1 MAYCKPLLTEWS
13 SGVANR
19 DVSAEICNM
28 GIYGVL
34 QTYVTSWVDYI
45 GAVIFVIGALMLIAS
60 AFQKS
65 TGWGCAM
72 VLFGWLLWP
81 IFVLKNWKE
90 TSYWF
95 FFALVGFLIVY
106 IF

>member
-1 MAYCKPLLTEWS
+1 
-13 SGVANR
+13 
-19 DVSAEICNM
+19 M

-34 QTYVTSWVDYI
+34 QTYVTSWIDYV
-45 GAVIFVIGALMLIAS
+45 GATIFCIGALCIIAT

-65 TGWGCAM
+65 TGTGIAM
-72 VLFGWLLWP
+72 LFFGVFLWP
-81 IFVLKNWKE
+81 IFVLMNWKA

-95 FFALVGFLIVY
+95 FFALAGFLIVY

>member
-1 MAYCKPLLTEWS
+1 
-13 SGVANR
+13 
-19 DVSAEICNM
+19 M
-28 GIYGVL
+28 GIYGIL
-34 QTYVTSWVDYI
+34 NTYVTSWLDYV
-45 GAVIFVIGALMLIAS
+45 GAVIFVIGALCLIAT

-72 VLFGWLLWP
+72 LLFGVFLWP
-81 IFVLKNWKE
+81 IFVLLNWKQ

-95 FFALVGFLIVY
+95 FFTLAGFLIVY